1 MSGPWPR
8 VGLRQKALPLA
19 QNEATFTHMR
29 PFFIPLIILF
39 TAQPSETAEL
49 KTTEKG
55 VAISAGSLGEFELTY
70 PTYVDEKHAT
80 VHKLVEA
87 RAVGGA
93 ASLKYE
99 GGSTI
104 AVAVST
110 AGEVTLTFA
119 ETPADVKGISV
130 DLLIDIGFNKG
141 GSWKIGDKT
150 GTFPRE
156 KSTPPQFF
164 SGNAT
169 RTTITGAQGL
179 SLHLNSPQYGFVQLT
194 DNREWSW
201 PIYAWKCFVP
211 FNRDQPRLTFSITSD
226 AAAAGKK
233 LVDSLGQS
241 TLETWPSKVASVDE
255 LLADKSSEEK
265 YYASL
270 QAPERDA
277 FGGLP
282 GSGTQFQLNKTG
294 FFHIEQKDG
303 KSWLVDPAGNI
314 FFHTGVCGFQPSD
327 DFTYISGREEIY
339 EWLPKAASEFT
350 SAFREGDPSAFSF
363 YVANTIRK
371 FSRAHDPDVFAKRM
385 IDRVRKFGFNSMGA
399 FSAVPPKAA
408 AEASFPYVLS
418 LELNE
423 WQGIPR
429 LPGAW
434 EVFDPFDE
442 KVRQL
447 VANQLAKTLPARA
460 NDPLLIGYFM
470 INEPRYDELPKVI
483 PSLTGGQACK
493 KRFVQFLRE
502 RYATVA
508 LFNTAWNSH
517 AAGFEELIN
526 QGMAVT
532 TDIAMADIKAFTG
545 VFLETLFDLVSVNY
559 RKHDTHHLLLGTRLQ
574 PVTINDEQLC
584 RISGKYFDVMSFN
597 YYTFALDKALL
608 QRVHEWTGGK
618 PMMLSEFFWS
628 SPRDS
633 GLTGGREVL
642 SQQERGL
649 MYRNYV
655 EQSASLG
662 FIIGIEW
669 FTLIDQ
675 ATTGRWFSKYNGES
689 ANTGLFS
696 VTDRPWKPMLEEM
709 VKTNYGIYDVLLG
722 KRPPFAWAQAE
733 KRGGK

>member
-1 MSGPWPR
+1 
-8 VGLRQKALPLA
+8 
-19 QNEATFTHMR
+19 MR
-29 PFFIPLIILF
+29 PSFLSLILLLSV
-39 TAQPSETAEL
+39 QHGQTAEL

-55 VAISAGSLGEFELTY
+55 IVISAGSLGEFELAY
-70 PTYVDEKHAT
+70 PAFTNEKHQA

-87 RAVGGA
+87 RAAGVA
-93 ASLKYE
+93 ATLKYE
-99 GGSTI
+99 GGGS
-104 AVAVST
+104 VGVSVSKS
-110 AGEVTLTFA
+110 GEVTFA
-119 ETPADVKGISV
+119 FADTPSDVRTVSV
-130 DLLIDIGFNKG
+130 DLMVDIAFNKG
-141 GSWKIGDKT
+141 GTWKMGDQT
-150 GTFPRE
+150 GSFPRE
-156 KSTPPQFF
+156 KSNPPQFY

-179 SLHLNSPQYGFVQLT
+179 SLQLTSPPYSFIQLT
-194 DNREWSW
+194 DNREWNW

-211 FNRDQPRLTFSITSD
+211 FNRDQPKLTFTITSD
-226 AAAAGKK
+226 AATVGKK

-241 TLETWPSKVASVDE
+241 TLETWPEKVASADA
-255 LLADKSSEEK
+255 LNADKSSDEK

-270 QAPERDA
+270 QTPARDA

-282 GSGTQFQLNKTG
+282 DSGAALKLKKTG
-294 FFHIEQKDG
+294 FFHIEQSDG
-303 KSWLVDPAGNI
+303 KSWLVDPAGNA

-327 DFTYISGREEIY
+327 DYTYIAGREGIY
-339 EWLPKAASEFT
+339 EWLPKAEGEFA
-350 SAFREGDPSAFSF
+350 SAFRDKDPSAFSF

-371 FSRAHDPDVFAKRM
+371 FGRAYEHDVFAKRM

-408 AEASFPYVLS
+408 TDASFPYVLS
-418 LELNE
+418 LEISE

-429 LPGAW
+429 IPGAW

-442 KVRQL
+442 KVRKL
-447 VANQLAKTLPARA
+447 VADQLAKTLPARA

-493 KRFVQFLRE
+493 KRFVEFLRE
-502 RYATVA
+502 RHPTVA
-508 LFNTAWNSH
+508 AFNTAWNSH
-517 AAGFEELIN
+517 AASFDELLH

-532 TDIAMADIKAFTG
+532 TDIAKADVKAFTG
-545 VFLETLFDLVSVNY
+545 IFLETSFELVSTNY
-559 RKHDTHHLLLGTRLQ
+559 RKHDQHHLLLGTRLQ
-574 PVTINDEQLC
+574 PITINDEQLC

-597 YYTFALDKALL
+597 YYTYALDKALL
-608 QRVHEWTGGK
+608 QRIHDWTGK

-642 SQQERGL
+642 TQQERGL

-655 EQSASLG
+655 EQAAALG
-662 FIIGIEW
+662 FVVGIEW

-709 VKTNYGIYDVLLG
+709 TKTNHGIYDVLLG
-722 KRPPFAWAQAE
+722 KRLPFAWNEAE
-733 KRGGK
+733 KRGVK